1 MDDPLLAEAKVHP
14 VGVFHVEST
23 LVQLGDRVV
32 CIEAGHLLVHLAH
45 HQPGQGHARDAA
57 HQLHRRPVVDVA
69 LLHSELFRFGFI
81 VIQEVN
87 LEGAPL
93 DRTGVEV
100 SILDMQVPSA
110 HLRQLASN

>member
-23 LVQLGDRVV
+23 FVQLGDGIV
-32 CIEAGHLLVHLAH
+32 CIEAGHPLVHLAH

-57 HQLHRRPVVDVA
+57 YQLHRRPIVDVA

-87 LEGAPL
+87 LEGTPL
-93 DRTGVEV
+93 DRASVKV
-100 SILDMQVPSA
+100 AILDMQVPSA
-110 HLRQLASN
+110 PLRR